1 MNDNKR
7 LQDCIDNYEE
17 YVARLATF
25 PDKELAVKLELIH
38 LQSEIAYKNNIS
50 SSIELLEIW
59 RRQVIE
65 ARILKAENNIPDAPN
80 EIDLALA
87 DVEFI
92 TDKAEQRKEILENY
106 IEPEKESAP
115 VEKIQN
121 DNYTQLSLF

>member
-1 MNDNKR
+1 MNDKKR
-7 LQDCIDNYEE
+7 LQDCMDKYEE

-25 PDKELAVKLELIH
+25 PDKELAVKLELIQI
-38 LQSEIAYKNNIS
+38 QSEIAYKNNIS

-59 RRQVIE
+59 RRQVID
-65 ARILKAENNIPDAPN
+65 ARNLKAENNIPDAPN

-92 TDKAEQRKEILENY
+92 SEKTEQRKEILENY
-106 IEPEKESAP
+106 IEQKKEFTPE
-115 VEKIQN
+115 EKNQK